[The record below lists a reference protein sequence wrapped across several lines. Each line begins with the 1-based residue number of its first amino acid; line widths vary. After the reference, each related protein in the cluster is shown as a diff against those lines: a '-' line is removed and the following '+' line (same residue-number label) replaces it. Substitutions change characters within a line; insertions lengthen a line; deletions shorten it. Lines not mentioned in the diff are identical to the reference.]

1 MAETIKPII
10 KVEAGDS
17 QKTIKQLKEDIKNLR
32 DNILNLTK
40 GTDEYNDAVEQLQ
53 ANQRQLD
60 EVMSLTKKTAT
71 ALDGSYDALTHKMAQ
86 LKKEWRATAD
96 EAKRADL
103 GGQIEEINQQL
114 KEMDASV
121 GNFQRNVG
129 NYVSHW
135 EGMPEVTKDFGAA
148 MREMN
153 EQIEP
158 TKAKFESVTK
168 IAGGL
173 ASGFAAAQGAAALL
187 GIESENLEKTLVKV
201 QAAMAMAQGIG
212 GLGDLVEGLG
222 KAKVAFKAVGGA
234 LGGAAGI
241 IALFAAFAAA
251 CLVVVGNLD
260 KIERKLKK
268 LSAAD
273 QAKVDLAELNVE
285 LTKISSQASAE
296 KIVRLKQLADGYA
309 NLGDNLAGKEQYVKD
324 FAEELADMGIAMNDV
339 NDADKI
345 FIEQTDNYIN
355 ALIAR
360 AKADA
365 IKEKATED
373 YKKALEQTA
382 ELEAELERQKANQNN
397 GTPEKTFWQNLGQA
411 IVGSS
416 VYEGAPVDVVQDLNS
431 DWNAEIAQNNVNTAQ
446 ANLDAARAKADADL
460 AKAFQTAAGYEAE
473 ANSYLTPRE
482 KEKKKKT
489 GGGGTPKPKTL
500 DEILAEIQQQLYE
513 DAVNMVIEDI
523 ELDLGNSTKKSVGY
537 EYKDG
542 DAQKRYGFWN
552 GIIDSETSQAVR
564 RNALDGGTQEEQDA
578 LVLKGEE
585 RKLAK
590 MKEFWEMARQE
601 GDVTGE
607 LEFRQMI
614 ADQELT
620 IEEKKN
626 EAILKSEEKAKEKRL
641 KIMNEISNALSAAGS
656 ITEGILQITQA
667 AAEKDGKITEKE
679 AKRIKG
685 MQYATASINMLQ
697 GAITAFSSAMQLGPI
712 LGPIV
717 GGVNAAAVVA
727 MGTANLMKIKN
738 TDLTGDV
745 SSGAMGAV
753 TPNSNVFG
761 TDIPFSYTRNVT
773 GQSEVD
779 TLNEPIKVYVTESDI
794 TDAVNK
800 SKVRVEEASF

>member
-1 MAETIKPII
+1 
-10 KVEAGDS
+10 
-17 QKTIKQLKEDIKNLR
+17 
-32 DNILNLTK
+32 
-40 GTDEYNDAVEQLQ
+40 
-53 ANQRQLD
+53 
-60 EVMSLTKKTAT
+60 
-71 ALDGSYDALTHKMAQ
+71 MAQ

-158 TKAKFESVTK
+158 TKAKFESVSQ
-168 IAGGL
+168 IASGL
-173 ASGFAAAQGAAALL
+173 ASGFAAVQGAAALFGL
-187 GIESENLEKTLVKV
+187 ENENLEKTLVKV
-201 QAAMAMAQGIG
+201 QAAMALAQGIG
-212 GLGDLVEGLG
+212 GLSGLVEGLG
-222 KAKVAFKAVGGA
+222 KAKVAFQGMITSIKAVTAAMSATGWLAVIVAVSAALVGLVSWIKKSKEESDKLAVSLEEQKEASDKLRDSYIDVVGEYRLFQREYSKLDTNEEKINWINENASAFEKMGLNIKNVNEADEAFIRQSTAVIGA
-234 LGGAAGI
+234 LKARARAEAATDLYKKKFGE
-241 IALFAAFAAA
+241 
-251 CLVVVGNLD
+251 
-260 KIERKLKK
+260 IEAQKDAYVTPVPASSVQGSVTDAGKGK
-268 LSAAD
+268 FP
-273 QAKVDLAELNVE
+273 AELKGYEDYYYV
-285 LTKISSQASAE
+285 
-296 KIVRLKQLADGYA
+296 ADGYYQGGTVA
-309 NLGDNLAGKEQYVKD
+309 Y
-324 FAEELADMGIAMNDV
+324 M
-339 NDADKI
+339 
-345 FIEQTDNYIN
+345 
-355 ALIAR
+355 R
-360 AKADA
+360 
-365 IKEKATED
+365 
-373 YKKALEQTA
+373 KKGVT
-382 ELEAELERQKANQNN
+382 
-397 GTPEKTFWQNLGQA
+397 
-411 IVGSS
+411 
-416 VYEGAPVDVVQDLNS
+416 
-431 DWNAEIAQNNVNTAQ
+431 
-446 ANLDAARAKADADL
+446 DADL
-460 AKAFQTAAGYEAE
+460 RNSPAGQARKEQDFAALDAQLAYYEELLGTEEEAALKA
-473 ANSYLTPRE
+473 E
-482 KEKKKKT
+482 KALADLFKKGNT
-489 GGGGTPKPKTL
+489 GGNNGPK
-500 DEILAEIQQQLYE
+500 ILTKEEALALAQAEIDRVTEE
-513 DAVNMVIEDI
+513 DLAK
-523 ELDLGNSTKKSVGY
+523 LDDTIIIDDSTKNPTGY
-537 EYKDG
+537 TYQDG

-667 AAEKDGKITEKE
+667 AAEKDDKITEKE

>member
-96 EAKRADL
+96 EARRADL

-411 IVGSS
+411 IVGAS

-473 ANSYLTPRE
+473 ANSYLTPR
-482 KEKKKKT
+482 KPNKKT
-489 GGGGTPKPKTL
+489 GGGGKTPKPKTL

-607 LEFRQMI
+607 LELRQQI

-620 IEEKKN
+620 IEEEKN
-626 EAILKSEEKAKEKRL
+626 RAILESEERTKEKRL
-641 KIMNEISNALSAAGS
+641 KIMGEISNALSAAGS